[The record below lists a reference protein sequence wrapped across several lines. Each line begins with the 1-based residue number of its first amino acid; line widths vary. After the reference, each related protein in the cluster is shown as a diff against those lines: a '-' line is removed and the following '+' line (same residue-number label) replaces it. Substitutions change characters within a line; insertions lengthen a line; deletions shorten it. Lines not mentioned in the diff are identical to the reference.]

1 MHTGTE
7 SDFER
12 EIENI
17 NVSFYDEKNY
27 FLFNVIFDNSTNI
40 RHILVWETCSQNVVI
55 LAN

>member
-1 MHTGTE
+1 MHTDTE

-17 NVSFYDEKNY
+17 NVSFYDKKSY

-40 RHILVWETCSQNVVI
+40 RHILV
-55 LAN
+55 